1 MNVFLDRDGV
11 INQDRPDWV
20 RSWEEFVFLE
30 GAAQALAR
38 LNRAGAKLVVVSNQS
53 LIGRGIG
60 SAEAVDGVNR
70 LMAEALEEAG
80 AGLAGVFICPHAPED
95 GCDCRKPKPGLIF
108 QAAEVLNLDLE
119 GGWLIGDAE
128 RDIQAGQ
135 AAGLRTIL
143 VRTGK
148 GAATESQA
156 KVRPEAVMDD
166 LGRAADYLIENNGTS
181 SSES

>member
-11 INQDRPDWV
+11 INQDRAGWV
-20 RSWEEFVFLE
+20 RSWEEFVFLD

-38 LNRAGAKLVVVSNQS
+38 LRRAGASLVVVSNQS

-60 SAEAVDGVNR
+60 SAEAVDEVNR
-70 LMAEALEEAG
+70 LMAAALEEAG
-80 AGLAGVFICPHAPED
+80 AGLEGIFICPHAPED

-108 QAAEVLNLDLE
+108 QAARTLGLTLE

-128 RDIQAGQ
+128 RDIRAGQ

-148 GAATESQA
+148 GAATESRA
-156 KVRPEAVMDD
+156 LVRPEAVVDD
-166 LGRAADYLIENNGTS
+166 LGRAADYLLQGKNDFS
-181 SSES
+181 SGG